1 MAKYKIAHIREQGQ
15 DMIIVPL
22 DSLFGIKSSA
32 VQNEVYEEFSRRS
45 ASAGL
50 RGKVVLIWKN
60 GKNTKFIAPRPWISF
75 FKSISYNHI
84 LRNINKELSW

>member
-1 MAKYKIAHIREQGQ
+1 MTKYKIAHIKEQGQ
-15 DMIIVPL
+15 DMIIIPL
-22 DSLFGIKSSA
+22 DSRFGAKSSV
-32 VQNEVYEEFSRRS
+32 VQNEIYEEFSERS

-60 GKNTKFIAPRPWISF
+60 GRNTKFIAPTPWINF
-75 FKSISYNHI
+75 FKSISYNDI